1 MGEVPALPAQG
12 HGVEGVDMAGIE
24 QVAEEEL
31 TVQQGEAQIEARH
44 EADGIRNSLGLAVI
58 IGGIQA
64 NGHHHKQA
72 HGIQHPGGGEAGQVF
87 LEDRGIKE

>member
-31 TVQQGEAQIEARH
+31 TVQQGVAQVEARH
-44 EADGIRNSLGLAVI
+44 EAEGIRNALGLAVI
-58 IGGIQA
+58 AGCIQT

-72 HGIQHPGGGEAGQVF
+72 DGIQRPGGGETGQVF